1 MSEEVGP
8 QDIPSKKKKKRSKKE
23 RQLLVVSNHCKNCQ
37 TPLVLDQQFCS
48 GCGAKRMHNR
58 LNARN
63 LLEDFTE
70 RFLNIENQFLKTFLC
85 LFTKPEDVILGY
97 IHGMRK
103 RYMSAFSYFAVALTL
118 SSLYLFVFRNWFMD
132 ENLIIFGEGFS
143 AGASTGVSDPH
154 AIDPSQAFGMN
165 MLKDFMDVIF
175 DYQSVFSFLL
185 IPLYAIIS
193 KLVFW
198 NYKQFNFIE
207 HVVIYLY
214 AYSQTQIISAVLGVA
229 FVWSSTGQMI
239 VGLFVSVLPL
249 LYTMYVLLKVFDLS
263 AGSLFLKTLFFLV
276 IFVPIMLLFF
286 GLIGLIV
293 YKLGMLDTF
302 IENFKEQVEIQKSLN
317 EARRAAKDT
326 ISMDTIKPL
335 IQKAKDTLQYILS

>member
-1 MSEEVGP
+1 MSEELEP
-8 QDIPSKKKKKRSKKE
+8 QDSPVKKKKRSKNE
-23 RQLLVVSNHCKNCQ
+23 RQLLVVSDHCKNCQ
-37 TPLVLDQQFCS
+37 TPLALDQQFCS

-58 LNARN
+58 LNTRN
-63 LLEDFTE
+63 LFEDFTE

-118 SSLYLFVFRNWFMD
+118 SSLYLFVFRNWFLD
-132 ENLIIFGEGFS
+132 DNLIMFGEGFS
-143 AGASTGVSDPH
+143 AGTANGVADPNN
-154 AIDPSQAFGMN
+154 ADPAQAFGMN
-165 MLKDFMDVIF
+165 MFKDYMDLVF

-193 KLVFW
+193 KVVFW

-229 FVWSSTGQMI
+229 FVWTNTGQMI
-239 VGLFVSVLPL
+239 VGVVVSVLPL

-263 AGSLFLKTLFFLV
+263 AGSLFLKTFFFLV
-276 IFVPIMLLFF
+276 IFIPIMLLFF
-286 GLIGLIV
+286 GIIGLIV
-293 YKLGMLDTF
+293 YKLGVLDTF
-302 IENFKEQVEIQKSLN
+302 IEDFKEQIEIQKSLHD
-317 EARRAAKDT
+317 ARKAARDT
-326 ISMDTIKPL
+326 ISMDTLKPL
-335 IQKAKDTLQYILS
+335 IQKAKDTLQLLIP

>member
-1 MSEEVGP
+1 MSEELEP
-8 QDIPSKKKKKRSKKE
+8 QDSPVKKKKKRSRKE
-23 RQLLVVSNHCKNCQ
+23 RQLLVVSNQCKNCQ
-37 TPLVLDQQFCS
+37 TPLALDQQFCS

-58 LNARN
+58 LNYRN
-63 LLEDFTE
+63 LIEDFTE

-132 ENLIIFGEGFS
+132 DNLLMFGPE
-143 AGASTGVSDPH
+143 AAANV
-154 AIDPSQAFGMN
+154 DPSQALGMK
-165 MLKDFMDVIF
+165 LATDYMDLIF

-185 IPLYAIIS
+185 IPLYAFIS
-193 KLVFW
+193 KVVFW

-229 FVWSSTGQMI
+229 FVWSSSGQMI
-239 VGLFVSVLPL
+239 VGIIVSVLPL

-263 AGSLFLKTLFFLV
+263 AGSLFLKTFFFLI

-286 GLIGLIV
+286 GVIGFIV
-293 YKLGMLDTF
+293 YKLGVLDAI
-302 IENFKEQVEIQKSLN
+302 IEQFKEQAEVQKSLK
-317 EARRAAKDT
+317 EARKAAQDS
-326 ISMDTIKPL
+326 ISMDTLKPL
-335 IQKAKDTLQYILS
+335 IQKAKDTLQLLVP

>member
-1 MSEEVGP
+1 MSEELEP
-8 QDIPSKKKKKRSKKE
+8 QNIPTKKKRSKKE
-23 RQLLVVSNHCKNCQ
+23 RQLLVVSDHCKNCQ
-37 TPLVLDQQFCS
+37 TQLALDQQFCS

-63 LLEDFTE
+63 LFEDFTE

-132 ENLIIFGEGFS
+132 DNLLMFGPE
-143 AGASTGVSDPH
+143 AAANV
-154 AIDPSQAFGMN
+154 DPSQALGMK
-165 MLKDFMDVIF
+165 LATDYMDLIF

-185 IPLYAIIS
+185 IPLYAFIS
-193 KLVFW
+193 KVVFW

-229 FVWSSTGQMI
+229 FVWSSSGQMI
-239 VGLFVSVLPL
+239 VGIIVSVLPL

-263 AGSLFLKTLFFLV
+263 AGSLFLKTFFFLI

-286 GLIGLIV
+286 GVIGFIV
-293 YKLGMLDTF
+293 YKLGVLDAI
-302 IENFKEQVEIQKSLN
+302 IEQFKEQAEIQRSLN
-317 EARRAAKDT
+317 DARKVARDT
-326 ISMDTIKPL
+326 ISMDTLKPL
-335 IQKAKDTLQYILS
+335 IQKVKDTLQYIIP

>member
-1 MSEEVGP
+1 MSEELEP
-8 QDIPSKKKKKRSKKE
+8 QNIPKKKKRSKKE
-23 RQLLVVSNHCKNCQ
+23 RQLLMVSDHCKNCQ
-37 TPLVLDQQFCS
+37 TTLALDQQFCS

-63 LLEDFTE
+63 LFEDFTE

-132 ENLIIFGEGFS
+132 DNLIMFGEGFS
-143 AGASTGVSDPH
+143 AGIPKGTSDPQT
-154 AIDPSQAFGMN
+154 IDPSQAFGM
-165 MLKDFMDVIF
+165 KIFQDYMDVIF

-193 KLVFW
+193 KVVFW

-229 FVWSSTGQMI
+229 FVWSSSGQMI
-239 VGLFVSVLPL
+239 VGVFVSVLPL
-249 LYTMYVLLKVFDLS
+249 FYTMYVLLKLFDLS
-263 AGSLFLKTLFFLV
+263 AGSLFLKTFFFMV

-302 IENFKEQVEIQKSLN
+302 IENFKEQVEIQKSLK
-317 EARRAAKDT
+317 EARKAAIDT
-326 ISMDTIKPL
+326 ISLDTLKPL
-335 IQKAKDTLQYILS
+335 IQKARDTLQFIIP